1 MAHISYQEYGGG
13 YPLLFLHGFC
23 ETNKVWEDFAH
34 LLSNDFHV
42 LCPDL
47 PGFGKTSLFANSFTI
62 DDVAKEIKNWLRE
75 LSINKCLVVGH
86 SLGGYIALS
95 MARQYPELIKGFCLF
110 NSSAFADSEDK
121 KENRNKLIDHIKNN
135 GVESFIKT
143 FVPSLFYEERI
154 SEFEDKIAMIRED
167 GLKVSPETVMG
178 YAAAMRDR
186 PDATEILKSNS
197 RSTLIIAG
205 EEDKNVPKEVSL
217 AMARY
222 IENKNFHVL
231 PASAHMSMYE
241 QQDKAAEVIKDFA
254 HEILTPREAK

>member
-1 MAHISYQEYGGG
+1 MAHISYKEYGGG

-95 MARQYPELIKGFCLF
+95 MARQ
-110 NSSAFADSEDK
+110 
-121 KENRNKLIDHIKNN
+121 
-135 GVESFIKT
+135 
-143 FVPSLFYEERI
+143 
-154 SEFEDKIAMIRED
+154 
-167 GLKVSPETVMG
+167 
-178 YAAAMRDR
+178 
-186 PDATEILKSNS
+186 
-197 RSTLIIAG
+197 
-205 EEDKNVPKEVSL
+205 
-217 AMARY
+217 
-222 IENKNFHVL
+222 
-231 PASAHMSMYE
+231 
-241 QQDKAAEVIKDFA
+241 
-254 HEILTPREAK
+254 